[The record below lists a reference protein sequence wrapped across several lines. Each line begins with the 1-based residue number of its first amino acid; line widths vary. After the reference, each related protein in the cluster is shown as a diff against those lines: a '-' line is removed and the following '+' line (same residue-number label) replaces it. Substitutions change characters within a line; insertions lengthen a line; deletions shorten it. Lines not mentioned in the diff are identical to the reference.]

1 MDDDISIKL
10 DRTDEEILAC
20 EVSDETLEAAAP
32 ITAHGRLSL
41 NPGCAPTLYWC
52 VDKPAPWYEMK

>member
-1 MDDDISIKL
+1 MDDNISIKL
-10 DRTDEEILAC
+10 DRTDEEILAY
-20 EVSDETLEAAAP
+20 EVSDEALEAAAP

-52 VDKPAPWYEMK
+52 VG